1 MNVMETANVMTQ
13 RIVLLP
19 FSSASWVLKLHLEL
33 HEVSLE
39 QQSDNMNLPA
49 LQQSSASSLSGN
61 LNYGTP
67 SQQGG
72 SVYIKEP
79 GDAWDIALGTGPS
92 QSSCL
97 SGTETTWTL
106 M

>member
-1 MNVMETANVMTQ
+1 MCASDIIKGFEINVVETNNVTQ

-39 QQSDNMNLPA
+39 QQSDNMNLPV

-61 LNYGTP
+61 LN
-67 SQQGG
+67 
-72 SVYIKEP
+72 
-79 GDAWDIALGTGPS
+79 
-92 QSSCL
+92 
-97 SGTETTWTL
+97 
-106 M
+106 